1 MAVRCITALVEPLMA
16 MQALM
21 ALRMLPSVMTFRAV
35 ISFSTSSM
43 IFTPVSSAFIIRTA
57 EVAGAVPPSGR
68 VMPRASASAHMVLA
82 VPR

>member
-1 MAVRCITALVEPLMA
+1 MAR
-16 MQALM
+16 QALI
-21 ALRMLPSVMTFRAV
+21 ALRTAPSVIIWRAV
-35 ISFSTSSM
+35 MFFSTSSM
-43 IFTPVSSAFIIRTA
+43 IFTPVSSAFIMRMA